1 MAKVLIAELDVD
13 LTTITKEMGILQG
26 TIEEVTE
33 RQKRL
38 KEAGKTSGDEFQK
51 NSAQLKNLKRNYAEN
66 QRILQGLITTQA
78 GQIQTV
84 GEARRSLSALSA
96 RWTQVTKLYGENSAE
111 STRLQKKMKET
122 SDRLKELEKATGNT
136 SRNVGNYKED
146 IQGALSGT
154 SAFGGALPGAV
165 GGLQRLGVALKA
177 LSKIPILLFITA
189 IVAGLMKLK
198 DLFLQNEEAADK
210 FAKIKEK
217 VGAALDV
224 VKGRIVETTK
234 AFKGL
239 FQKGG
244 LQNTINNLAKAWH
257 GVDEEIRGATQAA
270 GKYADM
276 VVDVRKQEID
286 ILEFEALRR
295 KQIQELIYLTRDET
309 VSFKERKIALLE
321 AGDLEREILKETL
334 RLQRNKVALAE
345 QELANTPE
353 QLRTDEQRLKLAQ
366 ERANLLTMEAASLAK
381 QREIRNRIIELNN
394 KERAQVKAFTDKQ
407 IAEEEALIKAIEDDA
422 LRELEIDAAKQDKLV
437 AQNLETV
444 RKIMEARMI
453 DQENE
458 LILMDEHALA
468 RFEIMARNL
477 QIEKDLEIQKA
488 LEVGADISKIEEK
501 YARQSIK
508 IAQMENQAKL
518 DLAAS
523 FFGNIATI
531 VGKGSAV
538 GKAAAIAETTINT
551 YKAAQGAY
559 SAMASIPIVG
569 PILGVVAAAAAV
581 AIGIANVRKI
591 LSTKSGLPGEK
602 SGGSTPSKS
611 TAGVSIP
618 GLRSTGTGLNTSA
631 ASSASSVNTSQMI
644 RDGVSQALKDQPPV
658 LVLEDFEN
666 VSNRKATIQTESVI

>member
-1 MAKVLIAELDVD
+1 MTKVLIAELDVD

-33 RQKRL
+33 RQKKL
-38 KEAGKTSGDEFQK
+38 KEAGKTTGDEFQK
-51 NSAQLKNLKRNYAEN
+51 NSAQLKNLKRNYSEN

-122 SDRLKELEKATGNT
+122 SDRLKTLEKDTGNT

-146 IQGALSGT
+146 IKGAMSET
-154 SAFGGALPGAV
+154 SAFGGVLPGAV
-165 GGLQRLGVALKA
+165 GGLRQFGTALKA
-177 LSKIPILLFITA
+177 LSKIPILLLITA
-189 IVAGLMKLK
+189 LVAGLSKLK
-198 DLFLQNEEAADK
+198 DLFLKNQEAADK

-224 VKGRIVETTK
+224 VKGRIIETTK

-244 LQNTINNLAKAWH
+244 LQNTVNNLAKAWH
-257 GVDEEIRGATQAA
+257 GVDEEIRSATEAA

-309 VSFKERKIALLE
+309 VSYRERMAALLE
-321 AGDLEREILKETL
+321 AGDLEREILAENLK
-334 RLQRNKVALAE
+334 LQRNKVSLQE

-353 QLRTDEQRLKLAQ
+353 QLRTDEQRLALAQ

-381 QREIRNRIIELNN
+381 QREIRNRITELNN
-394 KERAQVKAFTDKQ
+394 KERAKVKAFTDKQ
-407 IAEEEALIKAIEDDA
+407 LAEEEALIKAVEDQA

-508 IAQMENQAKL
+508 ISQMENEAKL

-531 VGKGSAV
+531 VGKGSV
-538 GKAAAIAETTINT
+538 IGKAAAIAETTINT

-591 LSTKSGLPGEK
+591 IATKSGLPGEK
-602 SGGSTPSKS
+602 SGGSAPSAAS
-611 TAGVSIP
+611 VSASVP
-618 GLRSTGTGLNTSA
+618 GLSSASALNTSTGSA
-631 ASSASSVNTSQMI
+631 AATSNTSQMI
-644 RDGVSQALKDQPPV
+644 KDGISEALAAQPPI
-658 LVLEDFEN
+658 LVLEDFEAT
-666 VSNRKATIQTESVI
+666 SNRKANIISESQA

>member
-38 KEAGKTSGDEFQK
+38 KEAGKTTGDEFQK
-51 NSAQLKNLKRNYAEN
+51 NSAQLKNLKRNYSEN

-122 SDRLKELEKATGNT
+122 SDRLKTLEKDTGNT

-146 IQGALSGT
+146 IKGAMSET
-154 SAFGGALPGAV
+154 SAFGGVLPGAV
-165 GGLQRLGVALKA
+165 GGLRQFGTALKA
-177 LSKIPILLFITA
+177 LSKIPILLLITA
-189 IVAGLMKLK
+189 LVAGLSKLK
-198 DLFLQNEEAADK
+198 DLFLKNQEAADK

-224 VKGRIVETTK
+224 VKGRIIETTK

-244 LQNTINNLAKAWH
+244 LQNTVNNLAKAWH
-257 GVDEEIRGATQAA
+257 GVDEEIRSATEAA

-309 VSFKERKIALLE
+309 VSYRERMAALLE
-321 AGDLEREILKETL
+321 AGDLEREILAENLK
-334 RLQRNKVALAE
+334 LQRNKVSLQE

-353 QLRTDEQRLKLAQ
+353 QLRTDEQRLALAQ

-381 QREIRNRIIELNN
+381 QREIRNRITELNN
-394 KERAQVKAFTDKQ
+394 KERAKVKAFTDKQ
-407 IAEEEALIKAIEDDA
+407 LAEEEALIKAVEDQA

-508 IAQMENQAKL
+508 ISQMENEAKL

-531 VGKGSAV
+531 VGKGSV
-538 GKAAAIAETTINT
+538 IGKAAAIAETTINT

-591 LSTKSGLPGEK
+591 IATKSGLPGEK
-602 SGGSTPSKS
+602 SGGSAPSAAS
-611 TAGVSIP
+611 VSASVP
-618 GLRSTGTGLNTSA
+618 GLSSASALNTSTGSA
-631 ASSASSVNTSQMI
+631 AATSNTSQMI
-644 RDGVSQALKDQPPV
+644 KDGISEALAAQPPI
-658 LVLEDFEN
+658 LVLEDFEAT
-666 VSNRKATIQTESVI
+666 SNRKANIISESQA